1 MNKHLYYRITGPQS
15 VDRLDP
21 ILLKEFS
28 KLGDWK
34 KAESNEIFPLDFVW
48 ETTCELVYRCRHN
61 SALIINK
68 LHNSHILESKANL
81 AYLQQK
87 LTTPMLS
94 TFVALSPR
102 AVLKWCTNRWPKDTI
117 STQSEESISHTSHPP
132 SESLDFTTEKST
144 NKHLDLWV
152 VKASNANGGRDIWF
166 INSSNFENIVSELPD
181 NTEFVIQK
189 YVENPKLLTGKK
201 FHFRCYTI
209 MFADSSAYVYEQAF
223 ILTSGLDYSNES
235 EDPLAHITN
244 LSVNKR
250 LPNHPGQIAVNLLE
264 SYPQVTKKSLSFIT
278 YDLFNLFKSHI
289 FIWKK

>member
-1 MNKHLYYRITGPQS
+1 MNKNLHYRITGPQS

-34 KAESNEIFPLDFVW
+34 KAESNETSIPLDFVW
-48 ETTCELVYRCRHN
+48 ETTCELVWRCRHN

-68 LHNSHILESKANL
+68 LHNSQILESKANL

-94 TFVALSPR
+94 TLVALSPK
-102 AVLKWCTNRWPKDTI
+102 AVLKWCTNRWSKATI
-117 STQSEESISHTSHPP
+117 LTQFDESINHASHPP
-132 SESLDFTTEKST
+132 SALLNFTTDKST

-166 INSSNFENIVSELPD
+166 INSSNFENIIAELPD

-189 YVENPKLLTGKK
+189 YVENPKLLAGKK
-201 FHFRCYTI
+201 FHFRCYTT

-223 ILTSGLDYSNES
+223 ILTSGLDYSYES
-235 EDPLAHITN
+235 EDALAHITN

-250 LPNHPGQIAVNLLE
+250 LPNHPGQITVNLSE
-264 SYPQVTKKSLSFIT
+264 NYPQVTNPLSFIQ
-278 YDLFNLFKSHI
+278 YML
-289 FIWKK
+289 